1 MTDQEFW
8 QDKRVLVT
16 GGAGFIGSHLVEEL
30 TREGAQ
36 VTVIDDLSTG
46 HRDNLLGV
54 AGKITLQKLD
64 ICHVAWPELLGD
76 RYDVVFHL
84 AGNAYVPP
92 SVERP
97 GWDFQSNL
105 QATFRLVEALRQMQW
120 PGRLIYASSAAV
132 YGNPARLPICE
143 EDPTLPVSP
152 YGVAKL
158 AAERYVAVY
167 SQLYGLKGASLRLFS
182 LYGPR
187 QRKQVV
193 YDLIEKI
200 VRNPG
205 ELPIYG
211 DGTQV
216 RDFNYVEETVR
227 AAMLVAKDGALRG
240 EVYNVASGL
249 ACTIRELAE
258 SLCRVLDVQPRFV
271 YSGSVRPG
279 DAQRWT
285 VNIARLTALGYLPEM
300 SLEQG
305 LRRTVEWFRTKPPC
319 GREKGPICKD
329 EW

>member
-1 MTDQEFW
+1 MADHGCW
-8 QDKRVLVT
+8 QHERVVVT
-16 GGAGFIGSHLVEEL
+16 GGAGFIGSHLVEAL
-30 TREGAQ
+30 TREGAE
-36 VTVIDDLSTG
+36 VTVIDNLSTG

-54 AGKITLQKLD
+54 TGKIAFQELD
-64 ICHVAWPELLGD
+64 IRHAAWPEVLADG
-76 RYDVVFHL
+76 YDVIFHL

-105 QATFRLVEALRQMQW
+105 IATFRLVEALREMQW

-167 SQLYGLKGASLRLFS
+167 SQLYGLKGVSLRLFS

-216 RDFNYVEETVR
+216 RDFNYVEDTVR
-227 AAMLVAKDGALRG
+227 AAMLVALRSPLRG
-240 EVYNVASGL
+240 EVYNVASGRE
-249 ACTIRELAE
+249 CSIHELAGT
-258 SLCRVLDVQPRFV
+258 LCGILRVQPRFL

-305 LRRTVEWFRTKPPC
+305 LRRTVEWFTTKAPC
-319 GREKGPICKD
+319 GRKEGPICKD